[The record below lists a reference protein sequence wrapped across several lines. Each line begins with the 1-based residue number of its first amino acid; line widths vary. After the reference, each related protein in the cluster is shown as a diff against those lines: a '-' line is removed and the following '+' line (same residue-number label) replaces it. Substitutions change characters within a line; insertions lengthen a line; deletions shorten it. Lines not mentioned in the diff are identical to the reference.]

1 MSDIE
6 EVLAAFETAS
16 LDGLPTL
23 DAVVGDERLLMLWV
37 LHVGKERADITS
49 MTPGEIE
56 AVLRDVFGHRVS
68 RQRVLATLARE
79 KESVARRRRRGKNAF
94 QLMQAGS
101 QEVLGSTPR
110 AIFVDPQNA
119 IERVREVETIFA
131 GLQGTVRICDPYVDP
146 VTLTYVA
153 ECTSAHEVRLL
164 TVNVNKD
171 RAFRRDLKIVG
182 RQLGVSVLVKQAPRG
197 LLHDRYVIH
206 DDGMLLFGTSLNGL
220 GLKQS
225 FVVALGEDIHA
236 TLTKEFDRIWNS
248 QATGYP

>member
-1 MSDIE
+1 
-6 EVLAAFETAS
+6 
-16 LDGLPTL
+16 
-23 DAVVGDERLLMLWV
+23 
-37 LHVGKERADITS
+37 
-49 MTPGEIE
+49 
-56 AVLRDVFGHRVS
+56 
-68 RQRVLATLARE
+68 
-79 KESVARRRRRGKNAF
+79 
-94 QLMQAGS
+94 MQAGS